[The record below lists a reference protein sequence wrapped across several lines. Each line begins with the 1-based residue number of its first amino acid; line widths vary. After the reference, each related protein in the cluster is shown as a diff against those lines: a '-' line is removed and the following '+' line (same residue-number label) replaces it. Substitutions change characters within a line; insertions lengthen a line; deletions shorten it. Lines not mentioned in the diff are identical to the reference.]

1 MTTAGTCAV
10 AAGLALAIS
19 GVCLALFFMTDREA
33 WGRAND
39 ATIALFAVLMIPAV
53 LEVQTPQ
60 AAGAFGVAGLLV
72 IAVSSALTAAGKF
85 DWLLSAK
92 IGGVGF
98 AGFMLWMIAAC
109 VSIIRDGTLPNA
121 LGWLGL
127 LTAGLV
133 ALGLVVVLPFI
144 KTHGRLF
151 EDADPPT
158 AVWIAPTAAY
168 LCLVVWTV
176 WLGFAL

>member
-1 MTTAGTCAV
+1 MTGAGASAV
-10 AAGLALAIS
+10 VAGLALAIS

-39 ATIALFAVLMIPAV
+39 AAIALFAVLMIPAV

-60 AAGAFGVAGLLV
+60 AAATLGVVGLLV
-72 IAVSSALTAAGKF
+72 IAVSSALTAAGKL
-85 DWLLSAK
+85 DWILSAK

-98 AGFMLWMIAAC
+98 AGFMMWMIAAC
-109 VSIIRDGTLPNA
+109 VPIVRDGALPNA

-127 LTAGLV
+127 LTAGLA
-133 ALGLVVVLPFI
+133 ALGLVVVLRSI
-144 KTHGRLF
+144 ETHGRLF